1 MRFHHRI
8 RTIYVKELIDI
19 LRDRRTLLAMIV
31 VPIVM
36 YPLLMLGS
44 IQAVSYQVQSLDD
57 EPLRFGV
64 LTEDDGKH
72 LHALILRDAETLSRL
87 AERQGAES
95 AGFRKK
101 ITAYHDLSLK
111 AAVA

>member
-1 MRFHHRI
+1 MRFQHRI
-8 RTIYVKELIDI
+8 RTIYAKELIDI

-57 EPLRFGV
+57 EPIRFGV
-64 LTEDDGKH
+64 LTEDEGKH
-72 LHALILRDAETLSRL
+72 LHALILRDADILSKM
-87 AERQGAES
+87 ADRQSDENTVDEDDTP
-95 AGFRKK
+95 KP
-101 ITAYHDLSLK
+101 IDNY
-111 AAVA
+111 